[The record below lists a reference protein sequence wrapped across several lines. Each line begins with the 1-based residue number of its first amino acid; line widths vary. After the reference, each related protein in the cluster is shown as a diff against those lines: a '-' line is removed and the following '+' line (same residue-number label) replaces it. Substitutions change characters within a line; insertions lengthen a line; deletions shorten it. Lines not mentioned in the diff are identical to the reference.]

1 MEDQGAKILAM
12 KRSENERHRH
22 VIALLAL
29 NVYSGQR
36 KLGGMIDFFNERLVG
51 ERRKWNMD
59 ILYGYERLT
68 DDFLRR
74 SMAEG
79 LDGVILLDQPPDHT
93 IRSIVETGLPC
104 VVETPE
110 SSPFHPAPNLVR
122 LFCDMKALA
131 REAAFHFASRQAFA
145 SFGYVSTDREE
156 SWATER
162 GRLFRDALAERGH
175 GCSICRPR
183 RQNLGRWLARL
194 PKPAAVCAAHDAAS
208 RRVVEEC
215 LKAGLRVP
223 DDVAVLGFDDDPVF
237 CLAPAPRLSSVIQ
250 DFTRCGW
257 LVAETLERMMDGET
271 GLPASLSYGARGV
284 AVRESTM
291 RDSPHAALV
300 QRAVEWIDV
309 NACRNIGVDDVA
321 SHLGVSRRLADL
333 RFHEILGRSIYEV
346 LRDRRLEEAKR
357 LLSLTDDSIA
367 SITERCGFANKT
379 HLKNL
384 FLRRVGCSMR
394 DWRKKS
400 RGG

>member
-1 MEDQGAKILAM
+1 M
-12 KRSENERHRH
+12 KHSETDRHRH

-36 KLGGMIDFFNERLVG
+36 KLGGMVDFFNERLVG

-68 DDFLRR
+68 DGFVRR
-74 SMAEG
+74 SVAEG
-79 LDGVILLDQPPDHT
+79 LDGFILLDHPPVHV
-93 IRSIVETGLPC
+93 IRTVVGTGLSC

-110 SSPFHPAPNLVR
+110 TAPIPPAPNLVR

-131 REAAFHFASRQAFA
+131 REAAFHFAARQAFA

-156 SWATER
+156 SWAKER

-175 GCSICRPR
+175 ECAFCRPR
-183 RQNLGRWLARL
+183 CENLGRWLARL

-208 RRVVEEC
+208 RRVVEAC
-215 LKAGLRVP
+215 LAAGLRVP

-237 CLAPAPRLSSVIQ
+237 CLAPGPRLSSVIQ

-257 LVAETLERMMDGET
+257 LAAETLERMMDGES
-271 GLPASLSYGARGV
+271 GLPATLSYGARGV

-300 QRAVEWIDV
+300 QRAIAYIDA
-309 NACRNIGVDDVA
+309 NACRNIGVADVA
-321 SHLGVSRRLADL
+321 AHLGVSRRLADL
-333 RFHEILGRSIYEV
+333 RFREILGGSIYEV

-357 LLSLTDDSIA
+357 LLSLTDESIGA
-367 SITERCGFANKT
+367 ITERCGFTNKT

-394 DWRKKS
+394 DWRKKA